1 MVGDHVLV
9 GRHDA
14 LAHRQGGGDE
24 RVCRLVST
32 QQLDDDVDLVIADD
46 VRRRIGEQVGGQP
59 GSDGAADVA
68 DGNGGQPD
76 REAVGRTELVGP
88 GREGRDDLAPDG
100 AGTQDAD
107 AQWGS
112 GHGVRSI
119 GRDIRRMVAEAMGRR
134 RDGAEMGRPPGCRPL
149 HSRAMTTEAAPA
161 PAPVAPPDRAP
172 RIFSGIQPSGIVH
185 LGNDLGAVRNYVRL
199 QDEYEAIY
207 CIVDYHA
214 LTSTHDAHVLR
225 TRTREM
231 AASLLALG
239 LDPDRCTLFVQS
251 HRPEVTELAWLLSTV
266 TPVSWLER
274 TPTYKE
280 KREHQP
286 EDVNHG
292 LLAYPVLQ
300 AADIVIYKASLV
312 PVGKDQAAHL
322 ELSRE
327 IVRAF
332 NARYGETFPEP
343 KAVYTDAPTVL
354 GTDGVRKMSKSV
366 GNTIDVLGPPE
377 VIRKQIMSMVT
388 DTQRILRTD
397 PGRPEV
403 CNVCRLQQSF
413 GDDYES
419 LWEGERTARTGC
431 VDMKRILADR
441 IIERYAEARD
451 RFTDLMADTDRIDQI
466 LAAGAERIRPI
477 AEATMDEVREKMG
490 LR

>member
-1 MVGDHVLV
+1 
-9 GRHDA
+9 
-14 LAHRQGGGDE
+14 
-24 RVCRLVST
+24 
-32 QQLDDDVDLVIADD
+32 
-46 VRRRIGEQVGGQP
+46 
-59 GSDGAADVA
+59 
-68 DGNGGQPD
+68 
-76 REAVGRTELVGP
+76 
-88 GREGRDDLAPDG
+88 
-100 AGTQDAD
+100 
-107 AQWGS
+107 
-112 GHGVRSI
+112 
-119 GRDIRRMVAEAMGRR
+119 
-134 RDGAEMGRPPGCRPL
+134 
-149 HSRAMTTEAAPA
+149 MTTELAPA
-161 PAPVAPPDRAP
+161 PAPLEAPAARP

-199 QDEYEAIY
+199 QSEYEAIY

-214 LTSTHDAHVLR
+214 LTSTHDADVLR

-239 LDPDRCTLFVQS
+239 LDPDQCTLFVQS
-251 HRPEVTELAWLLSTV
+251 HRPEVTELAWLLATV

-280 KREHQP
+280 KREQQA
-286 EDVNHG
+286 DDINHG
-292 LLAYPVLQ
+292 LLTYPVLQ

-343 KAVYTDAPTVL
+343 QAVFTEAPTVL

-377 VIRKQIMSMVT
+377 LIRKQVMSMVT

-403 CNVCRLQQSF
+403 CNVCQLQRSF

-431 VDMKRILADR
+431 VDMKKVLSER
-441 IIERYAEARD
+441 IIARYAGARERYLE
-451 RFTDLMADTDRIDQI
+451 LMADPNQVDDI
-466 LAAGAERIRPI
+466 LAAGAARIRPI
-477 AEATMDEVREKMG
+477 AQATMAEVREKMG